1 MVVTVSVPGGEAMA
15 GETTNVRLEILGG
28 ISILGT
34 SGSVCPFSPACYR
47 ASVVQQ
53 IDVAAAQ
60 GERAV
65 VLATGARS
73 ETARHFFDVCV
84 AESCL
89 GALAL
94 FCERARAACLTH
106 AGWSFELQVVLVDDE
121 GSTAVCRA
129 GLNGAG
135 PFLL

>member
-1 MVVTVSVPGGEAMA
+1 MSH
-15 GETTNVRLEILGG
+15 
-28 ISILGT
+28 
-34 SGSVCPFSPACYR
+34 FH
-47 ASVVQQ
+47 
-53 IDVAAAQ
+53 
-60 GERAV
+60 
-65 VLATGARS
+65 RS
-73 ETARHFFDVCV
+73 EVDTSLPATLALESGAPSAVLDAATATATARHFFDVCA